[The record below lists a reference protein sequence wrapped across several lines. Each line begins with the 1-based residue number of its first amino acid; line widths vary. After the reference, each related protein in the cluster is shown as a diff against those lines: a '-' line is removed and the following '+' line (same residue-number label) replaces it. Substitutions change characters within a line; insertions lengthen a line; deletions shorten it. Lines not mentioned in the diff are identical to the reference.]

1 MAIKKSSSFNLDNS
15 SQLNTVEFKSLEY
28 LLTVELLTPYFR
40 QISRFLRFSTRM
52 ALTMS
57 LNFDISVFM
66 NILPNKSATLR
77 NLKNGI
83 SKSIIKEFCS
93 NQWKCGDF
101 SPPVFNFI
109 CSNVHKCIAP
119 INRDSAPMEQK
130 IQSYKDK
137 DFSTNG
143 IAGTL
148 DDNYHWLTN
157 EDFNLFRKNTNNG
170 EDFLIFSEVEKQSLS
185 AKIHN
190 K

>member
-1 MAIKKSSSFNLDNS
+1 
-15 SQLNTVEFKSLEY
+15 
-28 LLTVELLTPYFR
+28 
-40 QISRFLRFSTRM
+40 
-52 ALTMS
+52 
-57 LNFDISVFM
+57 M

-130 IQSYKDK
+130 IH
-137 DFSTNG
+137 F
-143 IAGTL
+143 I
-148 DDNYHWLTN
+148 
-157 EDFNLFRKNTNNG
+157 ELFLFK
-170 EDFLIFSEVEKQSLS
+170 EDFLELLKVIIF
-185 AKIHN
+185 
-190 K
+190 

>member
-1 MAIKKSSSFNLDNS
+1 
-15 SQLNTVEFKSLEY
+15 
-28 LLTVELLTPYFR
+28 
-40 QISRFLRFSTRM
+40 
-52 ALTMS
+52 
-57 LNFDISVFM
+57 SVFM

-130 IQSYKDK
+130 IH
-137 DFSTNG
+137 
-143 IAGTL
+143 L
-148 DDNYHWLTN
+148 DVFKSCRIWIKHDTKG
-157 EDFNLFRKNTNNG
+157 DINTVFKEQLYLGKKYNN
-170 EDFLIFSEVEKQSLS
+170 SKVKTSMVQNPSL
-185 AKIHN
+185 N
-190 K
+190 KG

>member
-130 IQSYKDK
+130 IQTCEKP
-137 DFSTNG
+137 TPLG
-143 IAGTL
+143 VGWIAQ
-148 DDNYHWLTN
+148 
-157 EDFNLFRKNTNNG
+157 R
-170 EDFLIFSEVEKQSLS
+170 
-185 AKIHN
+185 
-190 K
+190 